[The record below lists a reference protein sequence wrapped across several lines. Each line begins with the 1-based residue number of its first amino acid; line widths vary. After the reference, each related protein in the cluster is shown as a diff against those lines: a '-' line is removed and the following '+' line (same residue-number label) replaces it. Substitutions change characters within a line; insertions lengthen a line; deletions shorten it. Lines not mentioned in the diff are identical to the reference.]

1 MVAPVDGDI
10 VSGTYALDARISEN
24 VVGVGKV
31 EFQLSGADSD
41 EVVIGVATRT
51 WDGWIYNWNTT
62 SVRNGTYRV
71 ESLAFD
77 PEGNAGPR
85 DAVTITI
92 EN

>member
-10 VSGTYALDARISEN
+10 VSGTYALDARIS
-24 VVGVGKV
+24 
-31 EFQLSGADSD
+31 D
-41 EVVIGVATRT
+41 
-51 WDGWIYNWNTT
+51 WNTT

-85 DAVTITI
+85 DGVTITI